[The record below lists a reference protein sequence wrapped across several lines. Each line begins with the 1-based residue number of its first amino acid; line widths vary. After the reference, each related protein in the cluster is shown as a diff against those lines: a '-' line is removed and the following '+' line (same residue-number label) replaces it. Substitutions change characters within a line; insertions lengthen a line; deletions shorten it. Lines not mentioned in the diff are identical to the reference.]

1 MFLLVINLH
10 QVVIMYV
17 HIYIILQ
24 FYCQHIFKVIYNVDY
39 IYSKNIEM
47 LNFAVK
53 TRNEINRHYSITELT
68 SMAYEMYGNGLF
80 DATIDILIK
89 QNSIRTKE
97 V

>member
-1 MFLLVINLH
+1 
-10 QVVIMYV
+10 
-17 HIYIILQ
+17 
-24 FYCQHIFKVIYNVDY
+24 
-39 IYSKNIEM
+39 M

-53 TRNEINRHYSITELT
+53 TRNETNRYYSITELT